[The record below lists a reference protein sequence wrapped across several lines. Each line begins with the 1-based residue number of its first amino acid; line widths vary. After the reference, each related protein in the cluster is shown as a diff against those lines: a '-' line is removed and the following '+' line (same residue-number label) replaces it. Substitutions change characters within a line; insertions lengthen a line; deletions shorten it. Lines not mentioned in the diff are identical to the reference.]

1 MKLKIQVVNLKYEFL
16 LWLLIS
22 QCLRK
27 VLRDHPADVI
37 SIVNV
42 TVRIDNKSKTSFSR
56 VFNKE
61 IVNYCFVLRIQHQK
75 TCFTT
80 VSMVKFG
87 KNKLKMLNKLS
98 KAEKNELKI
107 AGKITK
113 KKNQAAPQASTN
125 KKVSIIKELATTNND
140 LVEIKTGENKKQLRF
155 ARTVAAKE
163 SKKPVQPKQKPIEK
177 QKKRQKTQINDI
189 KMVLK
194 LMKKK

>member
-1 MKLKIQVVNLKYEFL
+1 
-16 LWLLIS
+16 
-22 QCLRK
+22 
-27 VLRDHPADVI
+27 
-37 SIVNV
+37 
-42 TVRIDNKSKTSFSR
+42 
-56 VFNKE
+56 
-61 IVNYCFVLRIQHQK
+61 
-75 TCFTT
+75 
-80 VSMVKFG
+80 MVKFG

-125 KKVSIIKELATTNND
+125 KKLSIIKELATTNND

-155 ARTVAAKE
+155 AKTVVAKE